1 MTTPYS
7 ADEFQNDGLPLKFL
21 REFIDRNGGETAF
34 HGLSAHDVKDRFIVP
49 ATESTKLS
57 LCSQMKQA
65 GDTRVQP
72 ATWFVSHAWCS
83 KFLDSVKALEAF
95 FVGKNGEIIIWLDL
109 FSTCQHSP
117 FSKPPAW
124 LQNSF
129 ISSIG
134 QIGQMVLVM
143 TPWDNPVALSRAWC
157 LIELFACHSSGG
169 HFAVALPPA
178 ERVRFRTEITVR
190 TEAFKI
196 MLDTVNTEKS
206 ECSREYDKDCILSAV
221 LELAGGSASL
231 DKIVSAM
238 IMEWLKSQLQEEI
251 ARAAVTGQHGTECKL
266 MTTLAGVFCSVDK
279 YDRALPL
286 YQKCLAKCKTVFG
299 DSHPDTLASLNN
311 LALLYSSS
319 GEYDRA
325 VSLFQECLAQ
335 RKRTLGNDH
344 PDTLASLNTLAV
356 LFQVKGDYQ
365 QAVPLYQECLFRR
378 KRVLGDDHP
387 DTLVTLSNLKSLYDE
402 IDYTGFSREVCTTS
416 IHFYEERK
424 TEIEPVLSIDNPDE
438 IISLVTRANFFEEKG
453 EYDCALPLFEEC
465 LAKIQS
471 ALGGD
476 HPDTIASLYKLANIY
491 NSAGDYDRSLRLHE
505 ECLAKRKQFLGHDHP
520 DTFNSLN
527 CLALVLSNKG
537 EYKRA
542 LQLYQDCLTQRKH
555 VLGDDHQDT
564 LVSLNNLAVFLDING
579 EFDRALP
586 LYEEC
591 AAQRKRILGDNHPD
605 TLVSLN
611 NLASLFYERGQYDH
625 ALLLY
630 EDCLSKRKRVLGDS
644 HPGTLNTQSGRD
656 KCARKVAAR
665 GYNTSK

>member
-1 MTTPYS
+1 MTTANS
-7 ADEFQNDGLPLKFL
+7 ADEFQKDGLPLKFL

-34 HGLSAHDVKDRFIVP
+34 VGLSTRDVKDRFIVP

-57 LCSQMKQA
+57 LCAQMKQA

-72 ATWFVSHAWCS
+72 ATWFVSHAWCCN
-83 KFLDSVKALEAF
+83 FLDSVKALEAF
-95 FVGKNGEIIIWLDL
+95 FVGKKGVIIIWLDL

-124 LQNSF
+124 WQSSF

-143 TPWDNPVALSRAWC
+143 TPWDNPLSLSRAWC

-178 ERVRFRTEITVR
+178 ERVRFRTEITER
-190 TEAFKI
+190 TDAFKF
-196 MLDTVNTEKS
+196 MLDTVNMETS
-206 ECSREYDKDCILSAV
+206 ECSRDSDKDCILSAV
-221 LELAGGSASL
+221 RGLAGGYATL

-238 IMEWLKSQLQEEI
+238 IMEWLKSQLQEEM
-251 ARAAVTGQHGTECKL
+251 ARAAVTGQHGTECKM
-266 MTTLAGVFCSVDK
+266 MTTLAGVFCSIGK
-279 YDRALPL
+279 YDCALPL
-286 YQKCLAKCKTVFG
+286 YQKCLAKCKQVFG
-299 DSHPDTLASLNN
+299 DSHPDTLVSLNN

-319 GEYDRA
+319 GEYNCA
-325 VSLFQECLAQ
+325 VSLFQECWAQ

-344 PDTLASLNTLAV
+344 PDTLASLNSLAV
-356 LFQVKGDYQ
+356 TFEVKGDYQ
-365 QAVPLYQECLFRR
+365 LALPLYQECLFRR

-387 DTLVTLSNLKSLYDE
+387 DTRVSLSNLKSMYDD
-402 IDYTGFSREVCTTS
+402 IDYNGFDGEASTTS
-416 IHFYEERK
+416 IHFYEDCK

-438 IISLVTRANFFEEKG
+438 LVSLVTRANLLEEKG

-465 LAKIQS
+465 LTKIQS
-471 ALGGD
+471 TLGGD
-476 HPDTIASLYKLANIY
+476 HPDTIASLHKLANVC

-505 ECLAKRKQFLGHDHP
+505 ECLTKRKQLLGDDHP
-520 DTFNSLN
+520 DTFNSLSS
-527 CLALVLSNKG
+527 LAHVLNNKG

-542 LQLYQDCLTQRKH
+542 LQLYQDCLTRRKH
-555 VLGDDHQDT
+555 VLGDEHQDT

-591 AAQRKRILGDNHPD
+591 VAQRKRILGDNHPD

-611 NLASLFYERGQYDH
+611 NLASLFYEMGQYDR
-625 ALLLY
+625 ALLMY
-630 EDCLSKRKRVLGDS
+630 EDCLSKRKRILGDI
-644 HPGTLNTQSGRD
+644 HPGTLNTQSWRD
-656 KCARKVAAR
+656 KCARKFEAR
-665 GYNTSK
+665 GYNTS